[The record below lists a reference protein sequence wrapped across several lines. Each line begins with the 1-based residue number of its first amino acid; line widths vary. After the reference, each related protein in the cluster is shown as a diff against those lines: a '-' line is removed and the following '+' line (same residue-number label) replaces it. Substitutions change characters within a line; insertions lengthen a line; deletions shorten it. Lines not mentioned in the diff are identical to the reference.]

1 MPSKANLAGLAWVLQ
16 LVALAIVGAALPI
29 GVVYDALRV
38 EVGLLAVGGALFLA
52 GRWLQG
58 RGS

>member
-1 MPSKANLAGLAWVLQ
+1 VPSRVRLPSLAWGLQ

-29 GVVYDALRV
+29 GVVYDALRA
-38 EVGLLAVGGALFLA
+38 EVALLAVGGALFLL

-58 RGS
+58 PAR

>member
-1 MPSKANLAGLAWVLQ
+1 MQ
-16 LVALAIVGAALPI
+16 LLALAIVGAALPI

-38 EVGLLAVGGALFLA
+38 EVGLLAVGGALFVG

-58 RGS
+58 RGR